1 MAPVRLAFTYHLV
14 LPSSPD
20 VTLSTVRAAIAP
32 KVGRYR
38 TGRGESPFEM
48 SASVYGLGG
57 LVKVDLRF
65 ASGGVGDADAET
77 TWDASRALTALAD
90 DMRRTASSHTSAWE
104 SWSNKDPVLTELRG
118 QLKACKPSASIEVPL
133 LEADRDVLVDDV
145 AATRVHDAAIRDK
158 CPFLSDQER
167 STTNV
172 EVTLAEGSLRID
184 GYDGALVVANGKAY
198 LETSRPFRR
207 ARPELKR
214 RRPLWALTSALIAA
228 ISVGMSFLTLSWL
241 SLSAFAFVVVITT
254 VAAVYFAPRFKAPR
268 FKAKR
273 ATTALGLVP
282 IAVLA
287 AFAVGYGCVALA
299 TPTAI
304 TLAGTPVSYLR
315 DPMLLSLSLLTTV
328 GVLDL
333 GLHGAVRSVAYFE
346 MLLVASAAGGAAIVA
361 VRAFSQRAQELL
373 DALSVEQRR

>member
-1 MAPVRLAFTYHLV
+1 VAPVRLAFTYHLA
-14 LPSSPD
+14 LPATPD
-20 VTLSTVRAAIAP
+20 VTPSTIRAAIGP
-32 KVGRYR
+32 KLGSHH
-38 TGRGESPFEM
+38 TGLGEFPFHV
-48 SASVYGLGG
+48 SASVYGVGR

-65 ASGGVGDADAET
+65 ASGGDAEAET

-90 DMRRTASSHTSAWE
+90 DMRRSASSHTSAWQ
-104 SWSNKDPVLTELRG
+104 SWSNKDPVLAELRH
-118 QLKACKPSASIEVPL
+118 QLNECKPSASIEVPL

-167 STTNV
+167 RTANV
-172 EVTLAEGSLRID
+172 EVMLAEGSLRID
-184 GYDGALVVANGKAY
+184 GDDAALVVANGKAY

-214 RRPLWALTSALIAA
+214 RLPLWALTSALIAA
-228 ISVGMSFLTLSWL
+228 ISVAMSFLTLSWL
-241 SLSAFAFVVVITT
+241 SLGAFAIVVVITT
-254 VAAVYFAPRFKAPR
+254 FAAVYFAPRFKA
-268 FKAKR
+268 KQ

-282 IAVLA
+282 IAILA

-315 DPMLLSLSLLTTV
+315 DPLLLSLSLLTTV

-333 GLHGAVRSVAYFE
+333 ALHGAVRSVAYLE